1 MPSVRLS
8 IALVTVVV
16 GGFALCATAEYYSH
30 EVSDDETM
38 DDGGR
43 PPAGSDGDGVTMV
56 SNCRLIFMHINNILC
71 HCCSTTGPA
80 RRPNY

>member
-1 MPSVRLS
+1 MMPSVRLS
-8 IALVTVVV
+8 IALVTVVVVV

-43 PPAGSDGDGVTMV
+43 PPAGSDGGFE
-56 SNCRLIFMHINNILC
+56 L
-71 HCCSTTGPA
+71 PA
-80 RRPNY
+80 HFYAHK

>member
-1 MPSVRLS
+1 MMPSVRLS

-43 PPAGSDGDGVTMV
+43 PPAGSDGDGTVI
-56 SNCRLIFMHINNILC
+56 SLC
-71 HCCSTTGPA
+71 HYGFELPA
-80 RRPNY
+80 HFYAHK